1 MTSFSWIATISVF
14 PNPAYR
20 LIISSGSQSS
30 SLETPPGVTERD
42 LSASKSCHAAGCFSL
57 GSENKLK
64 TLSLSSQEWKLEPA
78 ESSDEREELA
88 RGENPR
94 EEKLP
99 TLKGDEEGFCLE
111 DRLLPFLDDSSK
123 LEKEGEIGDGRTF

>member
-1 MTSFSWIATISVF
+1 M
-14 PNPAYR
+14 
-20 LIISSGSQSS
+20 
-30 SLETPPGVTERD
+30 
-42 LSASKSCHAAGCFSL
+42 GCFSL

-64 TLSLSSQEWKLEPA
+64 TLSPSSQEWKLEPA

-94 EEKLP
+94 EEKEP
-99 TLKGDEEGFCLE
+99 ILKGEEGGFCLE